1 MKLHCNVHGSDTVL
15 TRILK
20 NSWMEFLFSSFLG
33 TLAASSPVWE
43 ATAAG
48 LFSTTASDD
57 LAAGFGSS
65 LVLTV
70 WTGSA
75 AAAGAGAAFLG
86 SAA

>member
-1 MKLHCNVHGSDTVL
+1 
-15 TRILK
+15 
-20 NSWMEFLFSSFLG
+20 MEFLFSSFLG

-75 AAAGAGAAFLG
+75 AAAGAGAAF
-86 SAA
+86 SAAWEGGQHEKCNYYSPKPL